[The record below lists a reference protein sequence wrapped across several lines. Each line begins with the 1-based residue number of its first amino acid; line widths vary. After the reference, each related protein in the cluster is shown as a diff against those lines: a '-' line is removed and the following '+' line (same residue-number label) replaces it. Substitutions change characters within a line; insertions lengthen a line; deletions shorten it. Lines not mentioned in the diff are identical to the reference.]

1 MDPVSST
8 IRSSSCRIR
17 SSRENVRLP
26 ERRTV
31 RVTASA
37 TLSRHVLRCPCM
49 SSLDRSRS
57 ACPAFAAMD
66 VPPQRGPTAN
76 RDPKGV
82 QRRTWTP
89 RGSNGEHGPQGGP
102 TANMDPTATIQP
114 RGTQEHFAS
123 STTTAYPGLTCS
135 AGVYPPRKTP
145 YIPRPRG
152 INPRATEPDA
162 KSSQGRGAEG
172 RIAEEN
178 GGCQYILTLFTA
190 AGPGGAEGRAREHAE
205 NARLGGLAAGR
216 GRRAEN
222 GGNWG
227 KAIGKR
233 QTTMTKARSPFDS
246 AALHSPRPCSGQAG
260 QASARRLVGEG
271 ACPRKG
277 TAWACHPAHHTARGG
292 GGGWRGAD

>member
-76 RDPKGV
+76 
-82 QRRTWTP
+82 
-89 RGSNGEHGPQGGP
+89 
-102 TANMDPTATIQP
+102 MDPTATIQP

-162 KSSQGRGAEG
+162 KCSQGRGAEG

-227 KAIGKR
+227 KANGKR